1 MHEDVLQCTCP
12 SLIRNVCGCW
22 NKSTSC
28 STEPKNPVCLLN
40 VRDKQVRKATRSS
53 DFLLPAISHAPELH
67 AARSIPTLPL
77 EQVKRARI
85 KMSVPCLRS
94 YSPPPKS
101 QNSSKRVRSQ
111 RIRVV
116 FIIP

>member
-67 AARSIPTLPL
+67 AARSIPTVEALSTHLSQVLSARQVLDLTFLP
-77 EQVKRARI
+77 
-85 KMSVPCLRS
+85 
-94 YSPPPKS
+94 
-101 QNSSKRVRSQ
+101 
-111 RIRVV
+111 
-116 FIIP
+116 